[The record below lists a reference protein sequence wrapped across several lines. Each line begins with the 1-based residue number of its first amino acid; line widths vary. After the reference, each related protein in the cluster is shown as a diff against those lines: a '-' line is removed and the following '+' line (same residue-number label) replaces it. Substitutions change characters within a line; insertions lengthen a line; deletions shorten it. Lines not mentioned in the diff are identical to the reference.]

1 MKKIILILL
10 VIFILTNSV
19 KAEESKDY
27 TVKMKQDLLCIMM
40 AYPEYVKNVI
50 KDDNGYVYIIMKS
63 GRKILYD
70 DKREKSFDEKLFNTD
85 IQDMMEQFYP
95 LGSIDKVMDKDSDPG
110 RFRVYP
116 LLEEVYGGSRN
127 EIEKNLVITNL
138 VYRNLQFNKNN
149 KASDCLENAIK
160 ELVSISKNSG
170 NIATALFPYSG
181 TYNYRNISGTNL
193 KSPHSFAIAIDL
205 ARDRRD
211 YWKWTTEKEGTSR
224 IKSYP
229 KEIVDVFEKNNFVWG
244 GKWGHFDILHFEYR
258 PEIVLKSKYYG
269 SRKNS
274 LNKWYDGAPY
284 DNNIVKGYI
293 NRINNGLN

>member
-1 MKKIILILL
+1 MKKIMLILL
-10 VIFILTNSV
+10 AIFIFSTSV
-19 KAEESKDY
+19 EAEESKDY
-27 TVKMKQDLLCIMM
+27 SVKMKQDLLCIMM
-40 AYPEYVKNVI
+40 AYPEYVKTVI
-50 KDDNGYVYIIMKS
+50 KDENGYVYIIMKS

-85 IQDMMEQFYP
+85 IQDMMEQVYP
-95 LGSIDKVMDKDSDPG
+95 LGSIDKVMGKDSDPG

-116 LLEEVYGGSRN
+116 LLEEAYGGSRN
-127 EIEKNLVITNL
+127 QIEKNLEIANL

-149 KASDCLENAIK
+149 KASDCLESAIK
-160 ELVSISKNSG
+160 ELVSMSKKNG
-170 NIATALFPYSG
+170 NISTSLFPYSG

-244 GKWGHFDILHFEYR
+244 GKWSHFDILHFEYR
-258 PEIVLKSKYYG
+258 PEIILKSKYFG
-269 SRKNS
+269 NRENS

-284 DNNIVKGYI
+284 EDSIVKGYI
-293 NRINNGLN
+293 DRIDNGLN